1 MKRISIILIIICALF
16 VGSVAT
22 HAQNIIGEWNAT
34 KALVA
39 DEAGNKATVSLAS
52 LQASM
57 QVVFLENN
65 QIKLS
70 FDGDTEQGTYLLDKG
85 ILYIE
90 MDGEIVPFPVRFTDD
105 NTFEMDWSQLMEEN
119 IIFVLEKAT
128 ASATSEPTAEY
139 TGPINLLGSWA
150 ATEIRMDVDGVE
162 MNYNLSMLG
171 YQLSMSIIFLENNQM
186 VLTLND
192 EIVRAL
198 YQLNGNQLIL
208 VFSESEY
215 IEKCPIKFITADKF
229 EVNLEPTISDETYIF
244 VRQ

>member
-22 HAQNIIGEWNAT
+22 HAQNLVGEWNAT

-39 DEAGNKATVSLAS
+39 DEAGNKITVSLES
-52 LQASM
+52 FQDSI

-70 FDGDTEQGTYLLDKG
+70 FFGNTDQGTYLLDKG

-90 MDGEIVPFPVRFTDD
+90 MDGETVPFPVRFTDD
-105 NTFEMDWSQLMEEN
+105 NTFEMDWSQVLEDN
-119 IIFVLEKAT
+119 IIVVLEKAN
-128 ASATSEPTAEY
+128 ASATSQPTAEY

-150 ATEIRMDVDGVE
+150 ATEAIMDIEGVKMNVD
-162 MNYNLSMLG
+162 LSLLQITMG
-171 YQLSMSIIFLENNQM
+171 ISFLENNQV
-186 VLTLND
+186 VLTLNG
-192 EIVRAL
+192 EVEKGA
-198 YQLNGNQLIL
+198 YQLNGNQLTIID
-208 VFSESEY
+208 SEET
-215 IEKCPIKFITADKF
+215 ETCPIKFISADKF
-229 EVNLEPTISDETYIF
+229 ELDLTEIVGEKGAFVF

>member
-1 MKRISIILIIICALF
+1 MKRISIILIIICALL

-22 HAQNIIGEWNAT
+22 HAQNLIGEWNAT

-39 DEAGNKATVSLAS
+39 DEAGNKVAVSLAS
-52 LQASM
+52 FKASM

-70 FDGDTEQGTYLLDKG
+70 FDGDTDQGTYLLDKG

-119 IIFVLEKAT
+119 IIFVLEKAN
-128 ASATSEPTAEY
+128 ASATSQPTTEY
-139 TGPINLLGSWA
+139 TGPINLVGSWA
-150 ATEIRMDVDGVE
+150 ATEVRMDVDGVE
-162 MNYNLSMLG
+162 MNSDLSML
-171 YQLSMSIIFLENNQM
+171 QMTMSLIFLENNQM

-208 VFSESEY
+208 IFSESEY

-229 EVNLEPTISDETYIF
+229 EVDLDPNMGETYIF

>member
-22 HAQNIIGEWNAT
+22 HAQNLVGEWNAT

-39 DEAGNKATVSLAS
+39 DEAGNKVAVSLES
-52 LQASM
+52 FQDSM

-70 FDGDTEQGTYLLDKG
+70 FFGDTDQGTYLLDKG

-90 MDGEIVPFPVRFTDD
+90 MDGETFPFPVRFTDD
-105 NTFEMDWSQLMEEN
+105 NTFEMDWSQLLEEN

-128 ASATSEPTAEY
+128 ASATSQPTAEY
-139 TGPINLLGSWA
+139 TGPINLVGSWA
-150 ATEIRMDVDGVE
+150 ATEVIMDIEGVE
-162 MNYNLSMLG
+162 VNMDLSMLQITMG
-171 YQLSMSIIFLENNQM
+171 ISFLENNQV
-186 VLTLND
+186 VLTMNG
-192 EIVRAL
+192 EVEKGA
-198 YQLNGNQLIL
+198 YQLNGNQLAIID
-208 VFSESEY
+208 SEGVTDT
-215 IEKCPIKFITADKF
+215 CPIKFISADKF
-229 EVNLEPTISDETYIF
+229 ELDLTEIVGEKGAFVF

>member
-90 MDGEIVPFPVRFTDD
+90 IDGETVPFPVRFTDD
-105 NTFEMDWSQLMEEN
+105 YTFEMDWSQLMEEN

-150 ATEIRMDVDGVE
+150 ATEARLDVDGVE
-162 MNYNLSMLG
+162 MNMDLSMLQITMG
-171 YQLSMSIIFLENNQM
+171 ISFLENNQV
-186 VLTLND
+186 VLTLNG
-192 EIVRAL
+192 EVEKGA
-198 YQLNGNQLIL
+198 YQLSGNQLTIID
-208 VFSESEY
+208 SEEA
-215 IEKCPIKFITADKF
+215 ETCPIKFISADKF
-229 EVNLEPTISDETYIF
+229 ELDLTEIVGEKGAFIF
-244 VRQ
+244 VRK

>member
-1 MKRISIILIIICALF
+1 MKKLF
-16 VGSVAT
+16 LLMAVVCTAVAT
-22 HAQNIIGEWNAT
+22 HAQNLVGEWNAT

-70 FDGDTEQGTYLLDKG
+70 FNGDTEQGTYLLDKG

-90 MDGEIVPFPVRFTDD
+90 IDGETVPFPIRFTDD
-105 NTFEMDWSQLMEEN
+105 YTFEMDWSQLMEEN
-119 IIFVLEKAT
+119 IIFVLEKAN

-150 ATEIRMDVDGVE
+150 ATEARMYIEGVE
-162 MNYNLSMLG
+162 MNVDLSMLQITMG
-171 YQLSMSIIFLENNQM
+171 ISFLENNQV
-186 VLTLND
+186 VLTLNG
-192 EIVRAL
+192 EVEKGA
-198 YQLNGNQLIL
+198 YQLNGNQLTIID
-208 VFSESEY
+208 SEEA
-215 IEKCPIKFITADKF
+215 ETCPIKFISADKF
-229 EVNLEPTISDETYIF
+229 ELDLTEIIGEKGAFVF

>member
-1 MKRISIILIIICALF
+1 MKRISIILIICALF
-16 VGSVAT
+16 VGSIAT
-22 HAQNIIGEWNAT
+22 QAQNLVGEWIAT

-39 DEAGNKATVSLAS
+39 DEAGNKITVSLAS

-90 MDGEIVPFPVRFTDD
+90 KDGETVPFPVRFTDD
-105 NTFEMDWSQLMEEN
+105 NTFEMDWSQLLEEN
-119 IIFVLEKAT
+119 IIFVLEKAN
-128 ASATSEPTAEY
+128 ASATSQPIAEY

-150 ATEIRMDVDGVE
+150 GTEAIMYIEGVKMNVD
-162 MNYNLSMLG
+162 LSMLQITMG
-171 YQLSMSIIFLENNQM
+171 ISFLENNQV
-186 VLTLND
+186 VLTIND
-192 EIVRAL
+192 EVEKGA
-198 YQLNGNQLIL
+198 YQLNGNQLTIID
-208 VFSESEY
+208 SDETETW
-215 IEKCPIKFITADKF
+215 PIKFITADKF
-229 EVNLEPTISDETYIF
+229 ELDLTEIVGEKGAFVF

>member
-1 MKRISIILIIICALF
+1 MKKLF
-16 VGSVAT
+16 LLLAVVCTAVAT
-22 HAQNIIGEWNAT
+22 HAQNLLGEWNAT

-70 FDGDTEQGTYLLDKG
+70 FNGDTEQGTYLLDKG

-90 MDGEIVPFPVRFTDD
+90 IDGETVPFPIRFTDD
-105 NTFEMDWSQLMEEN
+105 NTFEMDWSQLAEEN
-119 IIFVLEKAT
+119 VIFVLEKAN
-128 ASATSEPTAEY
+128 ASATSQPTAEY

-150 ATEIRMDVDGVE
+150 ATEAIMDIEGVE
-162 MNYNLSMLG
+162 MNVDLGMLQITIG
-171 YQLSMSIIFLENNQM
+171 ISFLENNQV

-192 EIVRAL
+192 EVEKGA
-198 YQLNGNQLIL
+198 YQLNGNLLTIID
-208 VFSESEY
+208 SEEA
-215 IEKCPIKFITADKF
+215 ETCPIKFISADKF
-229 EVNLEPTISDETYIF
+229 ELDLTEIIGEKGAFVF

>member
-22 HAQNIIGEWNAT
+22 HAQNLIGEWNAT

-39 DEAGNKATVSLAS
+39 DEAGNKVAVSLAS
-52 LQASM
+52 FKASM

-70 FDGDTEQGTYLLDKG
+70 FDGDTDQGTYLLDKG

-119 IIFVLEKAT
+119 IIFVLEKANT
-128 ASATSEPTAEY
+128 SATSQPTTEY

-150 ATEIRMDVDGVE
+150 ATEVRMDVDGVE
-162 MNYNLSMLG
+162 MNSDLSML
-171 YQLSMSIIFLENNQM
+171 QMTMSLIFLENNQM

-208 VFSESEY
+208 IFSESEY

-229 EVNLEPTISDETYIF
+229 EVDLDPNMGETYIF

>member
-1 MKRISIILIIICALF
+1 MKRISIILIIICALL

-22 HAQNIIGEWNAT
+22 HAQNLVGEWNAT

-90 MDGEIVPFPVRFTDD
+90 IDGETVPFPVRFTDD
-105 NTFEMDWSQLMEEN
+105 NTFEMDWSQLMEEEN
-119 IIFVLEKAT
+119 VIFVLEKAN
-128 ASATSEPTAEY
+128 ASATSQPTAEY

-150 ATEIRMDVDGVE
+150 ATEAIMDIEGVE
-162 MNYNLSMLG
+162 MNVDLSMLQITIG
-171 YQLSMSIIFLENNQM
+171 ISFLENNQV

-192 EIVRAL
+192 EVEKGA
-198 YQLNGNQLIL
+198 YQLNGNQLAIID
-208 VFSESEY
+208 SEGVTET
-215 IEKCPIKFITADKF
+215 CPIKFLSADKF
-229 EVNLEPTISDETYIF
+229 ELDLTEIIGEKGAFIF